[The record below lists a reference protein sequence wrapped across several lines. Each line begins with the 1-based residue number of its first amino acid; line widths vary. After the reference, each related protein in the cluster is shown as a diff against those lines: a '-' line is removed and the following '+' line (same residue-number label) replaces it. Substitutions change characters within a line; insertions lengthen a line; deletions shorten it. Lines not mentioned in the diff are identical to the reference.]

1 MNRIPVPD
9 FFLHANAL
17 HSLSCY
23 EDDITNAS
31 TSSVTL
37 EEGEG
42 SGREGNITFCK

>member
-9 FFLHANAL
+9 FFLHGNAL

-23 EDDITNAS
+23 EDDTITNAS

-37 EEGEG
+37 EEEKEVRRGEYHVL
-42 SGREGNITFCK
+42 